1 MNFVSTVKPIHRPII
16 PATPA
21 KTGGAGTGNLNAAN
35 TTPHPKPV
43 SIDNI
48 ISFMVYTF
56 HFSIDRNAL
65 SINLLF
71 LFLKMPKF
79 FQTVLCSLLLRR
91 LDSQRKANL

>member
-43 SIDNI
+43 SIDKK
-48 ISFMVYTF
+48 ISF
-56 HFSIDRNAL
+56 IDNPFPL
-65 SINLLF
+65 
-71 LFLKMPKF
+71 
-79 FQTVLCSLLLRR
+79 TLCGDLNRHL
-91 LDSQRKANL
+91 

>member
-43 SIDNI
+43 NVDSKTSLICKPSPLI
-48 ISFMVYTF
+48 
-56 HFSIDRNAL
+56 
-65 SINLLF
+65 
-71 LFLKMPKF
+71 
-79 FQTVLCSLLLRR
+79 LCDDLNRHLQS
-91 LDSQRKANL
+91 